1 MDYLCEVYT
10 NPARSATHN
19 RQEHVFAPASYQ
31 YLRIISDYVTRK
43 EIIQM
48 RCLRP
53 HLRGPR
59 HRMASHDLFPA
70 DALPQM
76 WQPPHHA
83 KIPALFYGER
93 SIQEDLGRNGEITK
107 KQTIIIMS
115 TELRK
120 WDKVMSVA
128 LSVPGVKVNR
138 NEFLVAALNN
148 LCSVE
153 QLKQICQF
161 TLSGQCTC
169 PR

>member
-1 MDYLCEVYT
+1 
-10 NPARSATHN
+10 
-19 RQEHVFAPASYQ
+19 
-31 YLRIISDYVTRK
+31 
-43 EIIQM
+43 
-48 RCLRP
+48 
-53 HLRGPR
+53 
-59 HRMASHDLFPA
+59 MASHGIYHA
-70 DALPQM
+70 GALPQL
-76 WQPPHHA
+76 WQPSHYA
-83 KIPALFYGER
+83 KVHVLLYGER
-93 SIQEDLGRNGEITK
+93 GIQKDLGRNGEITK

-115 TELRK
+115 TELGK

-153 QLKQICQF
+153 QLKQIRQF

>member
-1 MDYLCEVYT
+1 
-10 NPARSATHN
+10 
-19 RQEHVFAPASYQ
+19 
-31 YLRIISDYVTRK
+31 
-43 EIIQM
+43 
-48 RCLRP
+48 
-53 HLRGPR
+53 
-59 HRMASHDLFPA
+59 MASNGIFPA
-70 DALPQM
+70 DALPKV

-83 KIPALFYGER
+83 KIPALLYGKR
-93 SIQEDLGRNGEITK
+93 GLQKDLGRNGEITK

-153 QLKQICQF
+153 QLKQIRQF
-161 TLSGQCTC
+161 TLSGQCSC

>member
-1 MDYLCEVYT
+1 
-10 NPARSATHN
+10 
-19 RQEHVFAPASYQ
+19 
-31 YLRIISDYVTRK
+31 
-43 EIIQM
+43 
-48 RCLRP
+48 
-53 HLRGPR
+53 
-59 HRMASHDLFPA
+59 MASNGIFPA

-115 TELRK
+115 TELGK
-120 WDKVMSVA
+120 WYKVMSVA

-153 QLKQICQF
+153 QLKQIRQF
-161 TLSGQCTC
+161 TLSGQCSC

>member
-1 MDYLCEVYT
+1 
-10 NPARSATHN
+10 
-19 RQEHVFAPASYQ
+19 
-31 YLRIISDYVTRK
+31 
-43 EIIQM
+43 M
-48 RCLRP
+48 RCLRSHIP
-53 HLRGPR
+53 GHGC
-59 HRMASHDLFPA
+59 RMASNGIFPA

-93 SIQEDLGRNGEITK
+93 SIQEDLGRDGEITK

-115 TELRK
+115 TELGK

-153 QLKQICQF
+153 QLKQIRQF
-161 TLSGQCTC
+161 TLSGQCSC
-169 PR
+169 PYDSGIGLTSSKVLTAMRGCAMETVGAAQRSRA